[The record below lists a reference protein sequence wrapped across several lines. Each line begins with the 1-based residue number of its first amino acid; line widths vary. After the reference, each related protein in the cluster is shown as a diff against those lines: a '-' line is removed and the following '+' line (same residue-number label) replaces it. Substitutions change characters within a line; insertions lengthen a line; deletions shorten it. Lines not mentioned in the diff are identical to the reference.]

1 MLQNARQQSVASSI
15 AIGKSRRDVE
25 KTDSLTDMDRT
36 DHSLVALRRILRA
49 TELYGRDLAQEAG
62 LTAVQLRVLQIIG
75 ETDHSTPSEIATR
88 MGVSQATISVLL
100 NKLEGYGL
108 IARQKSRADR
118 RQTDLQITAKG
129 RAKVEVAPDALQ
141 QRYVAQFEA
150 LPDWEQSM
158 IVSVLERVAGMLDA
172 GTIDAAP
179 VLTGGELLRN
189 GRGWPR
195 PSVVLFEKDAEAGV
209 AVGADGA
216 PRRDLRR
223 DVEVEVDVGAAF
235 GIHRHVGVEVFP
247 DILAEA
253 QLGRSVG
260 GGLNVEVV
268 KSDTGAQAID
278 DPGATSADERV
289 HCRRDPHRLEGRD
302 LGHIPPEQQQRQHFF
317 LGAVGA

>member
-88 MGVSQATISVLL
+88 MGVNQATISVLL

-189 GRGWPR
+189 GRG
-195 PSVVLFEKDAEAGV
+195 
-209 AVGADGA
+209 
-216 PRRDLRR
+216 
-223 DVEVEVDVGAAF
+223 
-235 GIHRHVGVEVFP
+235 
-247 DILAEA
+247 
-253 QLGRSVG
+253 
-260 GGLNVEVV
+260 
-268 KSDTGAQAID
+268 
-278 DPGATSADERV
+278 
-289 HCRRDPHRLEGRD
+289 
-302 LGHIPPEQQQRQHFF
+302 
-317 LGAVGA
+317 